1 MNTSATVQKV
11 GLDISN
17 EGFHQQL
24 ISKCSLPAHSEYFN
38 TDTNDDSVS
47 VCNRPANISQSPLLS
62 STADTSTVRCSIAP
76 CSPNKTTM
84 PLLLTKCSFNRSP
97 FQLPQISRIHSSPSI
112 FSLPTFVDDSIVG
125 EVEVAAFR
133 EKSPSAATNTTA
145 ATNITA
151 TSLDLFSQDD
161 SIPFAR
167 LSGDFKRSPLKRT
180 RSSPSIFSP
189 NAFVDES
196 HVDEIEVALNGPSAY
211 SSVMADGERFT
222 KPSSARC
229 SKDKNG
235 NETYSNAFQGLSDP
249 EDFLLELEFS
259 NIDVCCGI
267 PNIAIFRLGDAE
279 EDSNSCIT
287 LSTMGGNASFSSVQG
302 EREEPESGPHMLCC
316 FHEQEDSFD
325 NDTRWCNNHEQP
337 LPASLSINHDRGKIV
352 PAIPK
357 HQRSRRKGIGHVVS
371 KIQTW
376 CCK

>member
-1 MNTSATVQKV
+1 MNTSTTVQKV
-11 GLDISN
+11 GLEISY
-17 EGFHQQL
+17 ESFHQQL
-24 ISKCSLPAHSEYFN
+24 ISKCSPPAHSEEYFN

-47 VCNRPANISQSPLLS
+47 VCNQPANISQSPLLS
-62 STADTSTVRCSIAP
+62 YTADTSTVRCSVAP
-76 CSPNKTTM
+76 CPPKKQMM
-84 PLLLTKCSFNRSP
+84 PILLTNYSFNRSP
-97 FQLPQISRIHSSPSI
+97 FQLPQISRIHSSPSF
-112 FSLPTFVDDSIVG
+112 FSLPTFVDDSVVG
-125 EVEVAAFR
+125 EVEVADFQ

-151 TSLDLFSQDD
+151 SSLDLFSQDD

-189 NAFVDES
+189 CAFVDES
-196 HVDEIEVALNGPSAY
+196 HIEEIEVALNGPSEY
-211 SSVMADGERFT
+211 SSVCET
-222 KPSSARC
+222 E
-229 SKDKNG
+229 KNG
-235 NETYSNAFQGLSDP
+235 KETYSSAFQGLSDP

-259 NIDVCCGI
+259 NIDVCCGV
-267 PNIAIFRLGDAE
+267 PKMAIFCLGDAE

-302 EREEPESGPHMLCC
+302 ERDEPESGPHMLCC
-316 FHEQEDSFD
+316 FHEQEDSVD
-325 NDTRWCNNHEQP
+325 NDTRCCNNHEPP
-337 LPASLSINHDRGKIV
+337 LPASLSINHGRGKIV